1 MNGASFYFYDL
12 ETSGV
17 SSRKSRIMQ
26 FAGQRTN
33 ANLEPIGEPD
43 DILIQLNKD
52 VLPEPEAVLLHGI
65 TPQRTMQDGITEA
78 EFVKYFDENIRK
90 QNTIFVGFNNIRFDD
105 EFMRF
110 LFWRNFHDPYEW
122 QWKDGCSRWD
132 ILDLVRITRALRPE
146 GIKWP
151 NDSEGRASNRLE
163 LLTRDNKIEHID
175 AHTALS
181 DVNATIAVAKLIKD
195 KQPKL
200 FEYMLEMRDKKKIRA
215 LAMADQPFVYVSGRY
230 ESRYEK
236 MTVVKSVAELE
247 DASGAIVYDLRYN
260 PEKWLKKSDAELEH
274 ALNNWQD
281 EAEDRLPVKI
291 LQYNRCPS
299 VAPMSV
305 IDEDSKARLNV
316 NLDEFSKN
324 LKLVQSSKQLIDRII
339 TLINKQKKAY
349 QTELVPDDRDADE
362 RLYEGFVSDSDRE
375 LSRHIRELKKDS
387 ISSFTPVFS
396 DARLRGLYPLY
407 KARNY
412 PRSLNPEEQ
421 SAWETHVAKRLF
433 SGGEKSQA
441 ALFMV
446 SLQAVAAK
454 KGLTQDKQYLIE
466 ELKLYAESIMPADL
480 G

>member
-1 MNGASFYFYDL
+1 MTASFYFYDL

-17 SSRKSRIMQ
+17 NSRKSRIMQ

-33 ANLEPIGEPD
+33 DRLEPIGEPD

-65 TPQRTMQDGITEA
+65 TPQRTMLDGITEA

-151 NDSEGRASNRLE
+151 NDSEGKASNRLE
-163 LLTRDNKIEHID
+163 LLTKVNKINHVN

-181 DVNATIAVAKLIKD
+181 DVNATIAVAKLIKE

-200 FEYMLEMRDKKKIRA
+200 FDYILEMRDKKKVRA
-215 LAMADQPFVYVSGRY
+215 LANATQPFVYVSGRY

-236 MTVVKSVAELE
+236 MTVVKTVAELD
-247 DASGAIVYDLRYN
+247 DASGAIVYDLRYD
-260 PEKWLKKSDAELEH
+260 PEKWIEKSDAELSQ
-274 ALNNWQD
+274 ALTNWQD
-281 EAEDRLPVKI
+281 EAEDRLPFKI

-305 IDEDSKARLNV
+305 IDEESRNKLGIDLK
-316 NLDEFSKN
+316 EIEKN
-324 LKLVQSSKQLIDRII
+324 LESIQNNQNLTDRVAS
-339 TLINKQKKAY
+339 LLNKQKKSY
-349 QTELVPDDRDADE
+349 QTELVPDERVADE
-362 RLYEGFVSDSDRE
+362 RLYDGFVPDSDKE
-375 LSRHIRELKKDS
+375 LMNYLRSLKKDS
-387 ISSFTPVFS
+387 INSFAPSFS
-396 DARLRGLYPLY
+396 DGRLKGLYPLY
-407 KARNY
+407 KARNF
-412 PRSLNPEEQ
+412 PKSLNPEEQ
-421 SAWETHVAKRLF
+421 SAWENHVTKRLF
-433 SGGEKSQA
+433 EGGEKSQA
-441 ALFMV
+441 AMFMA
-446 SLQAVAAK
+446 SLHEVAGR

-466 ELKLYAESIMPADL
+466 ELKLYAESIVPADL